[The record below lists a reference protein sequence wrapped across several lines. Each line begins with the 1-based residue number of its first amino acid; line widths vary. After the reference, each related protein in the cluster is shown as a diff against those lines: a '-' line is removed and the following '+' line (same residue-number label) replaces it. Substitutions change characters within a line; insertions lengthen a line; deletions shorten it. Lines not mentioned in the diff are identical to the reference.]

1 MKWWDTNEI
10 ISTFLGVMGLAA
22 VGGWIA
28 ISINAGTSS
37 GTEVPLSIAS
47 GLSGVLTGKG
57 MAEAKFKKE
66 SQPPSSP
73 EEKLSGSTVMKE
85 EKQNEKN

>member
-1 MKWWDTNEI
+1 MKEWDMNVV
-10 ISTFLGVMGLAA
+10 ISVLLGVMGMFA
-22 VGGWIA
+22 VLGWIA
-28 ISINAGTSS
+28 ISVSSGTSS

-57 MAEAKFKKE
+57 IAESKLKKE
-66 SQPPSSP
+66 SQPSSSP
-73 EEKLSGSTVMKE
+73 EEKLSGSIVMKE

>member
-1 MKWWDTNEI
+1 MKEWDMNVV
-10 ISTFLGVMGLAA
+10 ISILLGVMGLFA
-22 VGGWIA
+22 VLGWVA
-28 ISINAGTSS
+28 ISYSAGTSS

-66 SQPPSSP
+66 SQPPSSQ
-73 EEKLSGSTVMKE
+73 EEKLSGSIVMKE

>member
-1 MKWWDTNEI
+1 MKEWDMNVV
-10 ISTFLGVMGLAA
+10 ISILLGVMGMFA
-22 VGGWIA
+22 VLGWIA
-28 ISINAGTSS
+28 ISMSSGTSS

-57 MAEAKFKKE
+57 IAESNFKKE

-73 EEKLSGSTVMKE
+73 EEKLSGSIVMKE
-85 EKQNEKN
+85 EKQNEKK

>member
-1 MKWWDTNEI
+1 MKEWDMNVV
-10 ISTFLGVMGLAA
+10 ISILLGIMGMFA
-22 VGGWIA
+22 VLGWVA
-28 ISINAGTSS
+28 ISMSSGTSS

-57 MAEAKFKKE
+57 IAEAKFKKE
-66 SQPPSSP
+66 SQPPSSL
-73 EEKLSGSTVMKE
+73 EEKLSGSIAKE